1 MRCYSARVFEGR
13 EMEMLETL
21 TFSCRE
27 GHTALHLAAFGNH
40 TDMLQLL
47 LESGADVTEKDK

>member
-1 MRCYSARVFEGR
+1 MRCCSARVFEGR
-13 EMEMLETL
+13 ETEMLEPL
-21 TFSCRE
+21 TYSCRE